1 MDYTLLEEINDN
13 VKNGKEVALSII
25 TKACGSS
32 PRGEGTMMG
41 VLRDG
46 TILGTIGGGA
56 LENEIKKESVKCIK
70 LRTSRRF
77 TFNLNE
83 TNTDLNMTCG
93 GEIEI
98 YIKILLPKRKLLI
111 VGGGHIALPLQYIA
125 NIVGYDVVIFEDREE
140 YCNYGRFKVA
150 NELILGDIREN
161 LSVYPINNQCSI
173 VIITRG
179 HIHDEIALKTILD
192 TPANYIGM
200 IGSKTKVNNLM
211 QKLIAEGYSKIIL
224 DKIYSPIGLNLGGET
239 PEDIALG
246 IMAEISL
253 LNNNGSLE
261 HKKFI
266 SKNGTLS

>member
-1 MDYTLLEEINDN
+1 MEYTLLEEIND
-13 VKNGKEVALSII
+13 KLRNGNEVALSII

-41 VLRDG
+41 VLSDG
-46 TILGTIGGGA
+46 TILGTVGGGA
-56 LENEIKKESVKCIK
+56 LENEIKKESVKCLK
-70 LRTSRRF
+70 LRTSQRF
-77 TFNLNE
+77 NFNLNE
-83 TNTDLNMTCG
+83 RNTNLNMTCG

-111 VGGGHIALPLQYIA
+111 VGGGHIALPLQYIS
-125 NIVGYDVVIFEDREE
+125 NILGYDVVVFEDREE
-140 YCNYGRFKVA
+140 YCSSDRFKVA
-150 NELILGDIREN
+150 SELILGDIRET
-161 LSVYPINNQCSI
+161 LSVYPINNQCSV

-192 TPANYIGM
+192 TSANYIGM
-200 IGSKTKVNNLM
+200 IGSKTKVKKLK
-211 QKLIAEGYSKIIL
+211 QKLIDEGYSKISL
-224 DKIYSPIGLNLGGET
+224 DKIYSPIGLDLGGET

-261 HKKFI
+261 HKKFT
-266 SKNGTLS
+266 S